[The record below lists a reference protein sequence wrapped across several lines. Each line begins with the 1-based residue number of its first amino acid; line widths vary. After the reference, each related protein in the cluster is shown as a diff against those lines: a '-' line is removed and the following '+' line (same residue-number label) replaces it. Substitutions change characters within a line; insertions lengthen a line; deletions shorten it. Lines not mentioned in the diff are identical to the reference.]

1 MTDAKTDK
9 ELTPEEILE
18 IDAKRN
24 HPPGTTLDD
33 LIDSINAELI
43 EGGNVV
49 RHKNVLIA
57 YRTVAPG
64 VVEHH
69 SYNADNVQN
78 LIEANKQLWR
88 MLKKVGAEIAYTYYE
103 NPKINQ
109 LFETALD
116 EFDISIAK
124 TKDGFIAEVRL

>member
-1 MTDAKTDK
+1 MTDAQTDK

-24 HPPGTTLDD
+24 HPPGTTVED
-33 LIDSINAELI
+33 LIEAINAELLD
-43 EGGNVV
+43 GGNVV

-57 YRTVAPG
+57 YRSVAPG
-64 VVEHH
+64 VIEHH
-69 SYNADNVQN
+69 SYSADSVQN

-88 MLKKVGAEIAYTYYE
+88 MLKKAGAEIAFTYYA

-109 LFETALD
+109 LFETAMN
-116 EFDISIAK
+116 EFDISIGE
-124 TKDGFIAEVRL
+124 TKDGFIAEVKL